1 MDGGRWL
8 EAFRSLRSLLP
19 PFLFFFFF
27 FFHRVNS
34 TRANR
39 TRPVFP
45 RFDLRIFILLPSFLP
60 KKYLST
66 HLPHRR
72 SLGGRGRGGGA
83 RGNVIDPLE
92 EAKDRYERLLR
103 WQRWLTG
110 ISVVSFAFTRE
121 LERRKG

>member
-19 PFLFFFFF
+19 PFLFSFFFF

-60 KKYLST
+60 KKRISPIPKIILSIYLIDDRWEEEEEEEERVETSSIRWKK
-66 HLPHRR
+66 RR
-72 SLGGRGRGGGA
+72 IDTNVFSGGSGG
-83 RGNVIDPLE
+83 
-92 EAKDRYERLLR
+92 
-103 WQRWLTG
+103 
-110 ISVVSFAFTRE
+110 
-121 LERRKG
+121 